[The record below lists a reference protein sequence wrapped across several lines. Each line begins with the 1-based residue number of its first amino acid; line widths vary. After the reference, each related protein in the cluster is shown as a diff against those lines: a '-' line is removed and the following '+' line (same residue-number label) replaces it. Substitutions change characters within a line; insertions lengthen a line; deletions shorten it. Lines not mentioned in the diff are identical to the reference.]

1 VSAIPRARVEAELTA
16 RAARRT
22 LLRRVS
28 TAATSVPVVL
38 NVLYEA
44 GGLPRI
50 DLPKVLEEE
59 YGGELRLERSG
70 LVTNFVQT
78 IDGVVTIPGIPN
90 SNALVADGSDADRF
104 VMSLLRAVADAVLV
118 GSGTLRASP
127 RGLWTAEQVYPARA
141 EELAELRRGLGLP
154 AKPER
159 VVLTGSGSIAET
171 HPVLADGA
179 LVLTTEEGAARL
191 AGRLPEA
198 ASVIPLGGGARVD
211 AREAVG
217 YLRDRGHELI
227 LSEAGPHTLASLL
240 EAGLVDE
247 LFLTVSPLVAG
258 RSPASERWGFVQG
271 HEALP
276 DRPVRGRVL
285 GVRRSGEHLFLRYG
299 FRA

>member
-1 VSAIPRARVEAELTA
+1 
-16 RAARRT
+16 
-22 LLRRVS
+22 
-28 TAATSVPVVL
+28 VL
-38 NVLYEA
+38 DVLYEA
-44 GGLPRI
+44 GGLPRV
-50 DLPKVLEEE
+50 DLPQVLEEE
-59 YGGELRLERSG
+59 YGGALRLERSG

-78 IDGVVTIPGIPN
+78 IDGVVAIPDVPK

-104 VMSLLRAVADAVLV
+104 VMSLLRAVADAVVV

-127 RGLWTAEQVYPARA
+127 RGLWTAEQVYPTRA
-141 EELAELRRGLGLP
+141 GELAELRRRLGLA

-159 VVLTGSGSIAET
+159 VVLTGSGAIPET

-179 LVLTTEEGAARL
+179 LVLTTEGGAARL
-191 AGRLPEA
+191 AGRLPKA
-198 ASVIPLGGGARVD
+198 ASVIPLGGGERVD

-227 LSEAGPHTLASLL
+227 LSEAGPHVLASLL

-258 RSPASERWGFVQG
+258 RSPSSERWGFVEG

-276 DRPVRGRVL
+276 DHVVRARVL
-285 GVRRSGEHLFLRYG
+285 GVRRAGEHLFLRYG
-299 FRA
+299 FRR